1 MHPRHPRHPRA
12 AALVLPVVV
21 VSAASAMS
29 CGRATRP
36 DDVAARDTALHR
48 DAALA
53 PVALAAPEPPDAG
66 GLRCTADPTF
76 PSVLA
81 VPEASAA
88 AEVTLLPGVRELL
101 VISDSEN
108 HGKALAYAIP
118 SGPARPLTL
127 PLDPKV
133 SDDTEGMAWYRGH
146 VYVLASAGYVERFTA
161 DGKGGLTRDGA
172 AYGLGG
178 APYTSGS
185 KWLMGTPPDFEG
197 LCLRSPKARPGRCAG
212 YAASRAYGWL
222 VCLQWTRSGER
233 LRVDPDHP
241 RLALDLKKHT
251 LSDCAFGDEDGPA
264 KDVLLVA
271 TNIFGGSTVYRVDE
285 LTGALAPLDADGTP
299 NDEAITV
306 DHEGRLYRIMDGNSA
321 TSPSQ
326 RSTCTGW

>member
-1 MHPRHPRHPRA
+1 MPPRHQRA
-12 AALVLPVVV
+12 AALVLPLV
-21 VSAASAMS
+21 AASVVGCERTTA
-29 CGRATRP
+29 P
-36 DDVAARDTALHR
+36 DDVAPR
-48 DAALA
+48 DAAPRLDAGDVLA
-53 PVALAAPEPPDAG
+53 PGAADAG
-66 GLRCTADPTF
+66 GPHCTLDPSF

-108 HGKALAYAIP
+108 HGKALAYALP

-133 SDDTEGMAWYRGH
+133 SDDTEGMSWYRGH
-146 VYVLASAGYVERFTA
+146 LYVLASAGYVERFSA
-161 DGKGGLTRDGA
+161 DGKGGLTRDGD

-178 APYTSGS
+178 APYTSKS

-222 VCLQWTRSGER
+222 VCLQWSSSSSGDR

-241 RLALDLKKHT
+241 RLALDVKKHT

-271 TNIFGGSTVYRVDE
+271 TNIFGGSTAYRVDE
-285 LTGALAPLDADGTP
+285 LTGALTPLDVEGTP
-299 NDEAITV
+299 NDEALAV
-306 DHEGRLYRIMDGNSA
+306 DHDGNLYRLMDANSA
-321 TSPSQ
+321 SSPST
-326 RSTCTGW
+326 RATCTGW